1 MKDSFKELTV
11 EELAVKREELRKQYN
26 DVRFNAV
33 IGHVDNPL
41 GERVLRRKL
50 ARVYTLISEFQ
61 KGIRT
66 KADAQAGKASAEKR
80 AASAPAGAPQTPTP
94 AGSKE

>member
-1 MKDSFKELTV
+1 MKDSYKELTA

-26 DVRFNAV
+26 DARFNAV

-50 ARVYTLISEFQ
+50 ARVYTLIREFELG
-61 KGIRT
+61 KRT
-66 KADAQAGKASAEKR
+66 KADAQAVKASAAKR
-80 AASAPAGAPQTPTP
+80 PASAPPAAPAATE
-94 AGSKE
+94 GSKE